1 MTHRLIKS
9 VRGGG
14 PFRVFNRETD
24 MMVKNAT
31 ILDQVHQFAESIIKE
46 MFREFILRA
55 THRRTY
61 PSNFTEDQKRIWD
74 QKGKRLVK
82 RLSYIFSNDPD
93 RFEEATATS
102 TIGKGKIIRFCV
114 RDPKTDATYDIDT
127 LKFVFLHELSHIVT
141 EDIGHESERFW
152 SNFKFLLTFAALMN
166 MYRPIKYTHASNY
179 CGVVIGSNPFF
190 QSHINV
196 LL

>member
-1 MTHRLIKS
+1 
-9 VRGGG
+9 
-14 PFRVFNRETD
+14 

-31 ILDQVHQFAESIIKE
+31 ILDHVHQFADSIIKE
-46 MFREFILRA
+46 MYREFILRA
-55 THRRTY
+55 THRRKY
-61 PSNFTEDQKRIWD
+61 PSAFTADQRRGWD
-74 QKGKRLVK
+74 LKGKRLVK
-82 RLSYIFSNDPD
+82 RLFSMFNNDPD

-141 EDIGHESERFW
+141 EDIGHESDKFW

-166 MYRPIKYTHASNY
+166 MYKPIKYTHSSNY
-179 CGVVIGSNPFF
+179 CGIVIGSNPYFH
-190 QSHINV
+190 SHINV